1 MSDGD
6 IEMVFFAPLLVLLGA
21 LLSLR
26 AKVFVLVPATVLVW
40 LAAAQF
46 AHIDALPLWQTLA
59 AVFLSGACLQL
70 GYLAGASLFH
80 QRLDA
85 QRKRAVVVV
94 RR

>member
-1 MSDGD
+1 
-6 IEMVFFAPLLVLLGA
+6 MVFLAPLLVLVGVLM
-21 LLSLR
+21 SR
-26 AKVFVLVPATVLVW
+26 RTKVFALVPATILVW
-40 LAAAQF
+40 LAAAHF
-46 AHIDALPLWQTLA
+46 AHMDSLSFGKALF

-80 QRLDA
+80 QRLEA